1 MKIKSN
7 LSKGFTLVEL
17 MITLVLSLM
26 ITYAIAQVLISS
38 NRTSVTSDGMS
49 QSQETGRFV
58 MSYLA
63 QQVRQAGT
71 PSITNLSATTS
82 AFMNCTDFP
91 DLDNDVNDREDNVCI
106 TEGFGAGA
114 GGETQANIE
123 TVGITHG
130 DRLSIAW
137 IPPADSLA
145 DCSGSTGHR
154 PINAATTI
162 PLTDYVADD
171 IILNTF
177 WVEFDDTSGMNS
189 LMCQG
194 FLFDGTNVIGSSPAQ
209 AIANGVEAM
218 QILYGQGTTVRNSG
232 NDRNV
237 NHYVPAAVNPTAIV
251 EAREVRDWSQVYAVK
266 ISIMTRSITEVTNSD
281 TLRTYVLADAA
292 PYLMTDAVS
301 RQVFTTTFTINNIE

>member
-1 MKIKSN
+1 MKIKSH

-63 QQVRQAGT
+63 EQVRQAGLD
-71 PSITNLSATTS
+71 SITNKNATTS

-91 DLDNDVNDREDNVCI
+91 DLDNAIAGTVCI
-106 TEGFGAGA
+106 VEGTGEGS
-114 GGETQANIE
+114 GGETQTSIKKPNI
-123 TVGITHG
+123 IHG

-137 IPPADSLA
+137 IPPADKLV

-154 PINAATTI
+154 PLGNTTS
-162 PLTDYVADD
+162 PLTDYVADN

-177 WVEFDDTSGMNS
+177 WVEFDATSGMNS

-194 FLFDGTNVIGSSPAQ
+194 FLFNGTDVTGSSPAQ

-218 QILYGQGTTVRNSG
+218 QILYGQGTEVRNSA
-232 NDRNV
+232 NDRNI
-237 NHYVPAAVNPTAIV
+237 NHYVPAPVDPDPTKIV

-301 RQVFTTTFTINNIE
+301 RQVFTTTFSINNID

>member
-1 MKIKSN
+1 MKIKSHLN
-7 LSKGFTLVEL
+7 KGFTLVEL

-63 QQVRQAGT
+63 QQVRQAGLD
-71 PSITNLSATTS
+71 SITNASATTS

-106 TEGFGAGA
+106 TEGFGVGA

-123 TVGITHG
+123 TINITHG

-145 DCSGSTGHR
+145 DCSGSTGHQPLDKPAD
-154 PINAATTI
+154 PITPYA
-162 PLTDYVADD
+162 VDD

-177 WVEFDDTSGMNS
+177 WVAFDATSGMNS

-194 FLFDGTNVIGSSPAQ
+194 FLFDGTDVIASSPAQ

-218 QILYGQGTTVRNSG
+218 QILYGQGTAVRNSA
-232 NDRNV
+232 NDRNI

-266 ISIMTRSITEVTNSD
+266 ISIMTRSITEVTNSN
-281 TLRTYVLADAA
+281 TLRTYVMADAA

-301 RQVFTTTFTINNIE
+301 RQVFTTTFTINNID

>member
-1 MKIKSN
+1 MKIKTHLN
-7 LSKGFTLVEL
+7 KGFTIVEL

-58 MSYLA
+58 MSFLA
-63 QQVRQAGT
+63 KQIRQAGLD
-71 PSITNLSATTS
+71 SITNKSTTTE
-82 AFMNCTDFP
+82 AFMNCTEFP
-91 DLDNDVNDREDNVCI
+91 ALDNDTDNNEDNVCI
-106 TEGFGAGA
+106 TEGSGAGA
-114 GGETQANIE
+114 GGETQATIKKP
-123 TVGITHG
+123 GITHG

-137 IPPADSLA
+137 VPPAGSLT

-154 PINAATTI
+154 PIDAASTT
-162 PLTDYVADD
+162 PLTPYAEDN

-177 WVEFDDTSGMNS
+177 WVAFDDISGMNS

-194 FLFDGTNVIGSSPAQ
+194 FLFDGADVVGSSPAQ

-218 QILYGQGTTVRNSG
+218 QILYGQGTTARNNA

-237 NHYVPAAVNPTAIV
+237 NQYVPAPVDPAVVVA
-251 EAREVRDWSQVYAVK
+251 AREVRDWSQVYAVK

-281 TLRTYVLADAA
+281 TLRSYVMADAL

-301 RQVFTTTFTINNIE
+301 RQVFTTTFTINNVQ